1 MKFRKVL
8 LLLFIIVLV
17 SGCSSKLEEVPTE
30 NFENIVSSEVNV
42 GGTGKL
48 TCTRDA
54 VAGEGIDVDLRYM
67 INYKNGYIQELH
79 AIEKVTSND
88 QNSLD
93 EYENAYKKIS
103 SYYEGLKYYD
113 TSVIRDSNSVT
124 NNTVINY
131 EKIDM
136 DKLLEIEGEEDNV
149 IENGKVKLSTW
160 LGFASKLGTT
170 CEEA

>member
-1 MKFRKVL
+1 MKFRKIL
-8 LLLFIIVLV
+8 LILLIVISV
-17 SGCSSKLEEVPTE
+17 SGCSSNLDKKPTE
-30 NFENIVSSEVNV
+30 NLENIISSDVNV

-48 TCTRDA
+48 KCIREA

-67 INYKNGYIQELH
+67 INYKNGYIQELY

-93 EYENAYKKIS
+93 EYEKAYKKIS

-113 TSVIRDSNSVT
+113 ISVIRDSNSVT

-131 EKIDM
+131 EKIDI